1 MKCRCFTRLFRRRP
15 RPIPPTIPRGQ
26 VRNRLDRLM
35 DLYELEAVLELSR
48 PKPDIN
54 YLLELELESS
64 YVAEVLASLERV

>member
-15 RPIPPTIPRGQ
+15 RPIPPTALPFQLRH
-26 VRNRLDRLM
+26 RLDRLK